1 MRAPLSWLAEY
12 TDLAPGAT
20 GADVAE
26 SFVSV
31 GLEEEAIHGGDIAGP
46 LVVGRVLSFDEQVQQ
61 NGKTIRYCVVDV
73 GSHGQMET
81 EGKHQEIVCGA
92 TNFEVGDLVVVVLP
106 GAVLAGGFEI
116 AARRTYGRMSNGMI
130 CAEDE
135 LGIGHDHTGIIVLTR
150 LLSPEQLD
158 GVQVGD
164 DAIALLGLGEE
175 VVEVNVTPDRGYCFS
190 MRGLAREYWHSQ
202 GSPDGGFR
210 DPALL
215 SVPAPTEDGYAVRL
229 ADASPIDGQAGCDRF
244 VARIV
249 RGIDPTR
256 PSPPWMQRRLTQM
269 GMRPIS
275 LAVDVTNYVMLALGQ
290 PLHAYDID
298 TLSGSI
304 EVRRARHPERP

>member
-1 MRAPLSWLAEY
+1 MLAREY

-31 GLEEEAIHGGDIAGP
+31 GLEEEAIHGGDLAGP
-46 LVVGRVLSFDEQVQQ
+46 IVVGRVLSVDEQVQQ

-73 GSHGQMET
+73 GPHGQMET

-202 GSPDGGFR
+202 GSTGGGFR

-215 SVPAPTEDGYAVRL
+215 SVPTPPRTGMR
-229 ADASPIDGQAGCDRF
+229 SGS
-244 VARIV
+244 
-249 RGIDPTR
+249 PTR
-256 PSPPWMQRRLTQM
+256 RRST
-269 GMRPIS
+269 GRPAATGS
-275 LAVDVTNYVMLALGQ
+275 SRGSSAASTRPGR
-290 PLHAYDID
+290 PRRGC
-298 TLSGSI
+298 SGG
-304 EVRRARHPERP
+304 

>member
-1 MRAPLSWLAEY
+1 
-12 TDLAPGAT
+12 
-20 GADVAE
+20 
-26 SFVSV
+26 
-31 GLEEEAIHGGDIAGP
+31 
-46 LVVGRVLSFDEQVQQ
+46 
-61 NGKTIRYCVVDV
+61 
-73 GSHGQMET
+73 MET

-116 AARRTYGRMSNGMI
+116 AARKTYGQISNGMI

-135 LGIGHDHTGIIVLTR
+135 LGIGHDHAGIIVLTR

-210 DPALL
+210 DPARRRVADRHRRRLCR
-215 SVPAPTEDGYAVRL
+215 PARRRSADRRAGRLRPLRRADRPRHRPDPAIPAVDAAP
-229 ADASPIDGQAGCDRF
+229 ADADGHAADL
-244 VARIV
+244 AR
-249 RGIDPTR
+249 
-256 PSPPWMQRRLTQM
+256 RRRHEL
-269 GMRPIS
+269 R
-275 LAVDVTNYVMLALGQ
+275 
-290 PLHAYDID
+290 HA
-298 TLSGSI
+298 
-304 EVRRARHPERP
+304 RARPAAARLRHRPAAAARSWCAGRGPARP

>member
-1 MRAPLSWLAEY
+1 M
-12 TDLAPGAT
+12 
-20 GADVAE
+20 
-26 SFVSV
+26 SV
-31 GLEEEAIHGGDIAGP
+31 GLEEEAIHGGDLAGP

-73 GSHGQMET
+73 GPHGQMET

-202 GSPDGGFR
+202 GSTGRRLPR
-210 DPALL
+210 PRAAL
-215 SVPAPTEDGYAVRL
+215 R
-229 ADASPIDGQAGCDRF
+229 
-244 VARIV
+244 AR
-249 RGIDPTR
+249 RPPRTGMRSGSPTR
-256 PSPPWMQRRLTQM
+256 RRST
-269 GMRPIS
+269 GRPAATGS
-275 LAVDVTNYVMLALGQ
+275 SRGSSAASTRPGRRRRGC
-290 PLHAYDID
+290 
-298 TLSGSI
+298 SGG
-304 EVRRARHPERP
+304 